1 MKINLAMQ
9 SVSFTVMPATLHD
22 IATIVSHRRSMFA
35 AMGYSDEDALDAM
48 SSAFEPWL
56 RRTML
61 AGEYLAWF
69 AIAEDQAVA
78 AGLGLW
84 LMDWPPH
91 MIGSG
96 ARRGNILNIFVR
108 PENRRQGIA
117 RRLMRAALDWCGA
130 NAIDHVMLHS
140 SVDGRHLYESLGF
153 TPTNEMRLLLSSE
166 VSSDEPGDE
175 PSDTPSD
182 RPHRA

>member
-1 MKINLAMQ
+1 ME
-9 SVSFTVMPATLHD
+9 SVSFAVRPATLID

-35 AMGYSDEDALDAM
+35 AMGYADEAALDAM

-56 RRTML
+56 RRTMA

-69 AIAEDQAVA
+69 AITPDNAVA

-91 MIGSG
+91 MIGCG

-108 PENRRQGIA
+108 PENRRRGIA
-117 RRLMRAALDWCGA
+117 RELMRTALEWCHA
-130 NAIDHVMLHS
+130 NGIDHVMLHS

-153 TPTNEMRLLLSSE
+153 TPTNEMRLLL
-166 VSSDEPGDE
+166 
-175 PSDTPSD
+175 PSDTPSST
-182 RPHRA
+182 PSEAPQGS

>member
-1 MKINLAMQ
+1 MEP
-9 SVSFTVMPATLHD
+9 VSFTVMPATLLD
-22 IATIVSHRRSMFA
+22 IDVIVSHRRSMIA
-35 AMGYSDEDALDAM
+35 AMGYSDDAALDAM

-61 AGEYLAWF
+61 AGEYLAWL
-69 AIAEDQAVA
+69 AITRDHITQDRAVA

-117 RRLMRAALDWCGA
+117 RELMRTALDCAAPMPSAMSCCIPAWMGGVYMNRSA
-130 NAIDHVMLHS
+130 S
-140 SVDGRHLYESLGF
+140 RP
-153 TPTNEMRLLLSSE
+153 PTRCVCCRVTRRKARRRLC
-166 VSSDEPGDE
+166 
-175 PSDTPSD
+175 
-182 RPHRA
+182 

>member
-1 MKINLAMQ
+1 ME
-9 SVSFTVMPATLHD
+9 SVSFAVMPATLHD
-22 IATIVSHRRSMFA
+22 IATIVSHRRSMFT
-35 AMGYSDEDALDAM
+35 AMGYSDEAALDAM

-56 RRTML
+56 RRKML
-61 AGEYLAWF
+61 ALEYLAWF
-69 AIAEDQAVA
+69 AITEDQAVA

-117 RRLMRAALDWCGA
+117 RELMRAALDWCRA
-130 NAIDHVMLHS
+130 NTIDHVMKHS

-153 TPTNEMRLLLSSE
+153 TPTNEMRLLLSS
-166 VSSDEPGDE
+166 DA
-175 PSDTPSD
+175 PSEAPQ
-182 RPHRA
+182 RA

>member
-1 MKINLAMQ
+1 
-9 SVSFTVMPATLHD
+9 MPATLHD

-35 AMGYSDEDALDAM
+35 AMGYSDEAALDAM
-48 SSAFEPWL
+48 ASAFEPWL

-69 AIAEDQAVA
+69 AITRDHITHDHAVA

-117 RRLMRAALDWCGA
+117 RELMRAALDWCGA

-153 TPTNEMRLLLSSE
+153 TPTNEMRLMLSSN
-166 VSSDEPGDE
+166 V
-175 PSDTPSD
+175 PSDTPSE
-182 RPHRA
+182 RPQGA